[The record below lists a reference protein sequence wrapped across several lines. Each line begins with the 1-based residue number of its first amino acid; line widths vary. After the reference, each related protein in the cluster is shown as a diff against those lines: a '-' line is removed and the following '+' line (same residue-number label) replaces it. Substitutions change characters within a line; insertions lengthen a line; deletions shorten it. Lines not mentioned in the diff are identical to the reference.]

1 MNFPKL
7 SIFPN
12 FITMAKVEK
21 LLVFLYNSEKL
32 SVNIRHTQYCDK
44 LLYSATDF
52 YWPANV
58 IS

>member
-52 YWPANV
+52 Y
-58 IS
+58 